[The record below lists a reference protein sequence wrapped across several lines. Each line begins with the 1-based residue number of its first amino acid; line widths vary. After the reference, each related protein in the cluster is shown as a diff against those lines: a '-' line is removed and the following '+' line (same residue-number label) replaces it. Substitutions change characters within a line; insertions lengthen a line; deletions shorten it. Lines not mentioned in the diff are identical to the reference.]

1 MITQK
6 RNRTPFWYSLYQG
19 ITEVV
24 DSNGLYTGEQQ
35 VTYADPVQVTDA
47 NISAS
52 NGTDQAEMFGVLTDY
67 DRVIITHDMSC
78 PITENSVLFVDKLP
92 EMSDGVPK
100 YDYIVKKVAKSKNV
114 IAIAIRKVDVDTP
127 TEEENLY
134 PKNYR
139 VPQTTLLPF

>member
-19 ITEVV
+19 ITDVV
-24 DSNGLYTGEQQ
+24 DDDGLYTGEQQ
-35 VTYADPVQVTDA
+35 VTYDEPVQMMDA

-67 DRVIITHDMSC
+67 DRVIVTHDMDC
-78 PITENSVLFVDKLP
+78 PITENSVLFVDIRP
-92 EMSDGVPK
+92 QMVDGVPK

-127 TEEENLY
+127 TEADGLY
-134 PKNYR
+134 PASFL
-139 VPQTTLLPF
+139 VPSTTLLPY